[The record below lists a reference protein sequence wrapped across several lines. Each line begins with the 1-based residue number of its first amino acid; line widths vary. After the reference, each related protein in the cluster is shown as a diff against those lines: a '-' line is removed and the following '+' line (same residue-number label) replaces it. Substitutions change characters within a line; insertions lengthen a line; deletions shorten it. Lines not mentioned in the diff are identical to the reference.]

1 MVKDNNFRPE
11 DNNWTPIIRNI
22 RFLKKND
29 SLKGNGV
36 QLKVL
41 LDKGRVHTC
50 VHPCITSK
58 KCIFFDSLFRSLCE
72 GLLKKKVVD
81 RLGCSSGRR
90 GVGEIKIH
98 PWFNTLN
105 WRRIEAGRDTPPF
118 EPDPHAVYAKVNKSN
133 T

>member
-1 MVKDNNFRPE
+1 M
-11 DNNWTPIIRNI
+11 
-22 RFLKKND
+22 
-29 SLKGNGV
+29 
-36 QLKVL
+36 
-41 LDKGRVHTC
+41 
-50 VHPCITSK
+50 
-58 KCIFFDSLFRSLCE
+58 
-72 GLLKKKVVD
+72 D

-118 EPDPHAVYAKVNKSN
+118 EPDPHAVYAKVNKYN